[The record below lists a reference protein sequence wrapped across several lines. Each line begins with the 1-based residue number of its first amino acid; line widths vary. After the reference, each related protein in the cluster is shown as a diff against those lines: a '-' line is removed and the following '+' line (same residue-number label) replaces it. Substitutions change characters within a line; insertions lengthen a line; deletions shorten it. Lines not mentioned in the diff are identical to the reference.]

1 MSTAASLLLLALPQA
16 SLPWPAPA
24 PLPKKHLTLG
34 ITAWDYSNKPWDDER
49 DFRRSYRPPTLRRLG
64 IRHRRPYQLR
74 HSNASM
80 RLMTGQLTGYAAG

>member
-34 ITAWDYSNKPWDDER
+34 ITPTNLGMMNEISAVHIA
-49 DFRRSYRPPTLRRLG
+49 PTLRRLG

-74 HSNASM
+74 HSSASM